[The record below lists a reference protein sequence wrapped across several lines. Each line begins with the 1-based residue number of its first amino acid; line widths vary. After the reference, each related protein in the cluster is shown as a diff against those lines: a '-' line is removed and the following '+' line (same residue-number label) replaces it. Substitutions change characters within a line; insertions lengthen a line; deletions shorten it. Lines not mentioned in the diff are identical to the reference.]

1 MRTTTKAQR
10 HREEKEGEI
19 TMGKIPHTPEE
30 NDTNQRIARVIR
42 EIRDYDK
49 EAWKVSLLAYGLID

>member
-1 MRTTTKAQR
+1 MKTTTEARR
-10 HREEKEGEI
+10 HREGKGGEI

>member
-1 MRTTTKAQR
+1 
-10 HREEKEGEI
+10 
-19 TMGKIPHTPEE
+19 MGKIPHTPEE
-30 NDTNQRIARVIR
+30 NDTNRRIARIIR